1 MLMPVSS
8 EFVALCRAQI
18 MLLSQALG
26 ASISIVYLTHDLVE
40 GAQAQ
45 LVPIAAYPETLN
57 ERDRQPNPLRLPALL
72 TPAEPFLKGL
82 TEETAIAALEAG
94 KVRVDEEIESSRSTT
109 DRVETQV
116 GGALTD
122 QRQLV
127 LPLIHETVVFGLLVT
142 RRDDHAWEE
151 WEHQQVERIAT
162 TLSLACVMDQRYQ
175 WGQHEREQE
184 RLLQLQQHD
193 LMDNLLHQLR
203 NSLTALQTFGKLI
216 LRRLAPGDR
225 SHELATSI
233 AREAERLRE
242 LSQQME
248 MALEIGL
255 KTTPRSLPPSLQD
268 DPLDDEEQLGEA
280 TLYPHPIPPTSA
292 IGLLPSAALSIERCL
307 VETVLEPLL
316 ASATA
321 IAQEKNIAIAVDLP
335 DDLPPVWANP
345 QALREVLNN
354 LIENAIKYTP
364 MNGHIWVWADGP
376 EDDNLLAIF
385 VSDTGPGI
393 PPEDL
398 SHLFERHYRGVQAQG
413 SIPGSGL
420 GLAIARSLIE
430 QMHGKIQVFS
440 PALPTKRT
448 LPIAS
453 SLPPSGGTTFVVQLP
468 VAIENETN

>member
-26 ASISIVYLTHDLVE
+26 ASISIVYLTQELVE

-45 LVPIAAYPETLN
+45 LVPIAAYPETLT
-57 ERDRQPNPLRLPALL
+57 ERDTQPNPLRLPALL
-72 TPAEPFLKGL
+72 TPAEPFLKELVEDPTITTFEHGK
-82 TEETAIAALEAG
+82 AIAD
-94 KVRVDEEIESSRSTT
+94 KVVESEHSTT
-109 DRVETQV
+109 DRVAAQP

-175 WGQHEREQE
+175 WGQREREQE

-216 LRRLAPGDR
+216 LKRLTPGDR
-225 SHELATSI
+225 SHELATSV
-233 AREAERLRE
+233 ARETERLRE
-242 LSQQME
+242 LAQQME
-248 MALEIGL
+248 IALELGL
-255 KTTPRSLPPSLQD
+255 HTAPRLLSAHRD
-268 DPLDDEEQLGEA
+268 DEPLEDEEQLGEA
-280 TLYPHPIPPTSA
+280 TLDARPVAPAPT
-292 IGLLPSAALSIERCL
+292 IGLLPGAALTIERCL
-307 VETVLEPLL
+307 VEMVLEPLL

-335 DDLPPVWANP
+335 EDLPPVWANA

-364 MNGHIWVWADGP
+364 ANGQIWVWADVP
-376 EDDNLLAIF
+376 EADTHVHVY

-398 SHLFERHYRGVQAQG
+398 AHLFERHYRGVQAKG
-413 SIPGSGL
+413 DIPGSGL
-420 GLAIARSLIE
+420 GLAIARSLVE

-440 PALPTKRT
+440 PALPAQQVTPET
-448 LPIAS
+448 SA
-453 SLPPSGGTTFVVQLP
+453 LPPFVGTTFVVQLP
-468 VAIENETN
+468 IAVER